1 MKKKIDYSLYL
12 VTDRNLMTTDT
23 VEASVEQAI
32 LGGCTLVQLREKDIS
47 SRAFYDTA
55 LAVHKVTKQYEVP
68 LIINDRLDIA
78 LAIDAEGVH
87 IGQEDLPARDVRRIL
102 GPDKILGVSA
112 SRLPEALAAFEDGA
126 DYLGV
131 GAMYATSTKDTT
143 GLTGMDE
150 LRRIREAVGI
160 PIVVIGGINLQTIP
174 SFRGS
179 GIDGIAV
186 VSALVAQEDIVKA
199 AQELKALFLTV
210 R

>member
-1 MKKKIDYSLYL
+1 M
-12 VTDRNLMTTDT
+12 
-23 VEASVEQAI
+23 
-32 LGGCTLVQLREKDIS
+32 QLREKDIS